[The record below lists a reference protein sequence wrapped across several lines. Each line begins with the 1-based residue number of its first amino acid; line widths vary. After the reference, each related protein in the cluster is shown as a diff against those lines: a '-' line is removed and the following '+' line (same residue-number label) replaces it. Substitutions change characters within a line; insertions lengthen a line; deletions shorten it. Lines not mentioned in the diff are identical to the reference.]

1 MNLRTDGAMT
11 DLPDFDLSRFT
22 AYRLSVA
29 AQKLSDELARMYRA
43 RFDLTVPEWRILAHL
58 TQADG
63 ASVRDI
69 ETQVAMEKSKVSRA
83 ASRLEERGV
92 IDKLTHSS
100 DRRLVRLQLTPKG
113 REMLAELL
121 PQAMAFQQE
130 IEATLGADL
139 AGFERAIDALM
150 ARKP

>member
-1 MNLRTDGAMT
+1 MATMT

-43 RFDLTVPEWRILAHL
+43 RFGLTVPEWRILAHL

-113 REMLAELL
+113 RDMLAELL

-130 IEATLGADL
+130 VEATLGTDL

>member
-1 MNLRTDGAMT
+1 MTPMT

-43 RFDLTVPEWRILAHL
+43 RFGLTVPEWRILAHL

-92 IDKLTHSS
+92 NDKLTHSS

-113 REMLAELL
+113 RDMLAELL

-130 IEATLGADL
+130 VEATLGADL